1 MSVTFFETETI
12 TTQFSRTSSFIGSAG
27 RAFIRLSYHITS
39 NCSIDTY
46 GPTCD
51 TICRSSG
58 TYYCNYLGVRV
69 CDTGYYPPGDCSQY
83 CSSSS
88 CSGSSGLTYY
98 IVTGTFVTSNFLIFS
113 KQAKRISSVSA
124 FDQLSKAEI
133 LLPQNSW
140 HPQYSWHC
148 WSRDKTDWSLRTRF
162 ESSACDM
169 TETTCIGKV
178 MLNSKGP
185 LLHSLHFAAIICDGS
200 AVYTKTC
207 SYILFHRWFPI
218 PCNCSDD
225 SNRYPTTHGNCC
237 LCVLH
242 LCVQ

>member
-12 TTQFSRTSSFIGSAG
+12 TTHFSRTSSFTGSVG
-27 RAFIRLSYHITS
+27 RAFIRLSYRITS

-83 CSSSS
+83 CSTSS

-98 IVTGTFVTSNFLIFS
+98 IVTGTSVSSNFLIFS

-124 FDQLSKAEI
+124 FDQLSKAET
-133 LLPQNSW
+133 LLPQNS
-140 HPQYSWHC
+140 
-148 WSRDKTDWSLRTRF
+148 
-162 ESSACDM
+162 
-169 TETTCIGKV
+169 
-178 MLNSKGP
+178 
-185 LLHSLHFAAIICDGS
+185 
-200 AVYTKTC
+200 
-207 SYILFHRWFPI
+207 
-218 PCNCSDD
+218 
-225 SNRYPTTHGNCC
+225 
-237 LCVLH
+237 
-242 LCVQ
+242 